1 MGGCPRGYA
10 IILRTRRSTSED
22 RSARAMRHDA
32 LQPAA
37 MISAR
42 PIDLELVVRVGGA
55 WTWLLKFLKEDT
67 KII

>member
-1 MGGCPRGYA
+1 
-10 IILRTRRSTSED
+10 
-22 RSARAMRHDA
+22 
-32 LQPAA
+32 